1 MENMEKIKK
10 TLTVSIFEVFE
21 KMFYIFLEPV
31 DNNRGDYAFA
41 ASINFSG
48 PANGVIGVKFS
59 RELAEVMV
67 QNMLNIDRRE
77 IADRLVED
85 CLKESVN
92 MIGGNF
98 LRKLDSS
105 EVFNLS
111 LPVMAVCSKE
121 TGGFFALP
129 SEDILELSFASS
141 EGMMESVITFSSGL
155 QK

>member
-1 MENMEKIKK
+1 MENMEKIRK

-31 DNNRGDYAFA
+31 DKCNGEYKFA
-41 ASINFSG
+41 VSIKFSG

-67 QNMLNIDRRE
+67 QNMLNIDRSE
-77 IADRLVED
+77 ITDRLVED

-105 EVFNLS
+105 KVFNLS
-111 LPVMAVCSKE
+111 LPEMLMFFQN
-121 TGGFFALP
+121 TGELLALP
-129 SEDILELSFASS
+129 SEDILELGFTSS
-141 EGMMESVITFSSGL
+141 EGIMETVITFSSGS
-155 QK
+155 